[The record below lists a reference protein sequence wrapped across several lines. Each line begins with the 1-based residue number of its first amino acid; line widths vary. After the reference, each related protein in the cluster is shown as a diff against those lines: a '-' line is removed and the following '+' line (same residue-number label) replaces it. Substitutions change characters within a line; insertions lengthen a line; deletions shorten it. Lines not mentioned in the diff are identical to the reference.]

1 MVFSVH
7 SFCNYDHQTQI
18 SQSFLR
24 KDQFMNNRVLLKSLV
39 ALLLF
44 CFFGAASAVEKAPD
58 FQLPQIGGDKVSL
71 SELRGNVVYVDF
83 WATWCPPCRESFPW
97 MESMHQRYQ
106 DLGLQIVAISL
117 DQKSDLI
124 KSFLKAHKASF
135 TILHD
140 SEGGVAESFKV
151 KGMPSS
157 YLVDR
162 NGNIRMR
169 HAGFNDSDKAELE
182 SKIKKLLTE

>member
-1 MVFSVH
+1 MNKSVL
-7 SFCNYDHQTQI
+7 F
-18 SQSFLR
+18 
-24 KDQFMNNRVLLKSLV
+24 KSLIACV
-39 ALLLF
+39 MIG
-44 CFFGAASAVEKAPD
+44 FFSAASAVEKAPD
-58 FQLPQIGGDKVSL
+58 FQLPQIDGNTVSL
-71 SELRGNVVYVDF
+71 SDLKGSVVYVDF

-124 KSFLKAHKASF
+124 KSFLKSHNASF

-140 SEGGVAESFKV
+140 SEGGTAEAFEV

-162 NGNIRMR
+162 KGNIRMR
-169 HAGFNDSDKAELE
+169 HAGFNDDDKAELE
-182 SKIKKLLTE
+182 SKIKQLLTE

>member
-1 MVFSVH
+1 
-7 SFCNYDHQTQI
+7 
-18 SQSFLR
+18 
-24 KDQFMNNRVLLKSLV
+24 MNNRVLIQSIV
-39 ALLLF
+39 SLLLF
-44 CFFGAASAVEKAPD
+44 CFVGAASAVEKAPD
-58 FQLPQIGGDKVSL
+58 FQLPQINGDTLKL

-97 MESMHQRYQ
+97 MESMYQRYQ

-124 KSFLKAHKASF
+124 KSFLKEHEANF
-135 TILHD
+135 TILQD
-140 SEGGVAESFKV
+140 RAGGAAEAFKV

-162 NGNIRMR
+162 KGNIRMR
-169 HAGFNDSDKAELE
+169 HAGFNEGDKAGLE
-182 SKIKKLLTE
+182 SKIKQLLTE

>member
-1 MVFSVH
+1 
-7 SFCNYDHQTQI
+7 
-18 SQSFLR
+18 
-24 KDQFMNNRVLLKSLV
+24 MNNRVLLMSIVAFLMFFSLN
-39 ALLLF
+39 
-44 CFFGAASAVEKAPD
+44 AAIAVEKAPE
-58 FQLPQIGGDKVSL
+58 FQLPQINGDTVQL
-71 SELRGNVVYVDF
+71 SDYRGSVVYVDF

-124 KSFLKAHKASF
+124 ENFLKSNKASF
-135 TILHD
+135 TILQD
-140 SEGGVAESFKV
+140 KDGGTAEAFKV

-162 NGNIRMR
+162 KGNIRMR
-169 HAGFNDSDKAELE
+169 HAGFNDNDKADLE
-182 SKIKKLLTE
+182 SQIKQLLTE

>member
-1 MVFSVH
+1 MNKSVL
-7 SFCNYDHQTQI
+7 F
-18 SQSFLR
+18 
-24 KDQFMNNRVLLKSLV
+24 KSLIACV
-39 ALLLF
+39 MIG
-44 CFFGAASAVEKAPD
+44 FFSAASAVEKAPD
-58 FQLPQIGGDKVSL
+58 FQLPQIDGNTVSL
-71 SELRGNVVYVDF
+71 SDLKGSVVYVDF

-124 KSFLKAHKASF
+124 KSFLKSHNASF

-140 SEGGVAESFKV
+140 SEGGTAEAFKV

-162 NGNIRMR
+162 KGNIRMR
-169 HAGFNDSDKAELE
+169 HAGFNDDDKAELE
-182 SKIKKLLTE
+182 SKIKQLLTE

>member
-1 MVFSVH
+1 MNKSVL
-7 SFCNYDHQTQI
+7 I
-18 SQSFLR
+18 
-24 KDQFMNNRVLLKSLV
+24 KSLV
-39 ALLLF
+39 VFLLIG
-44 CFFGAASAVEKAPD
+44 CFSTASAVEKAPD
-58 FQLPQIGGDKVSL
+58 FQLPQIDGNTVSL
-71 SELRGNVVYVDF
+71 SSLRGNVVYVDF

-124 KSFLKAHKASF
+124 KNFLKAHQASF
-135 TILHD
+135 TILQD
-140 SEGGVAESFKV
+140 AEGGAAEAFKV

-162 NGNIRMR
+162 KGNIRMR
-169 HAGFNDSDKAELE
+169 HAGFNDDDKAELE
-182 SKIKKLLTE
+182 SKIKALLTE

>member
-1 MVFSVH
+1 
-7 SFCNYDHQTQI
+7 
-18 SQSFLR
+18 
-24 KDQFMNNRVLLKSLV
+24 MNKFVLFKSI
-39 ALLLF
+39 ATFLLF
-44 CFFGAASAVEKAPD
+44 CFLNTVSAAEKAPD
-58 FQLPQIGGDKVSL
+58 FKLPQINGGSVQL
-71 SELRGNVVYVDF
+71 SDLKGSVVYVDF

-106 DLGLQIVAISL
+106 DLGLEIVAISL

-124 KSFLKAHKASF
+124 ENFLKSHKASF

-140 SEGGVAESFKV
+140 GEGGTAEAFKV

-162 NGNIRMR
+162 KGNIRVR
-169 HAGFNDSDKAELE
+169 HAGFNDDDKSELE
-182 SKIKKLLTE
+182 SKIKQLLTE